1 MKHIAMQLRRFTEH
15 LQDTTKMSKPPAFQF
30 YAADFMIG
38 IMGMSDEEVGI
49 YIKMLSTQWL
59 HGSLPNCQKTIK
71 KMINSRKFPSE
82 IVMRKFAICED
93 GFLRN
98 ERMETVREKQKSFA
112 DTRKE
117 NANKRWE
124 KDKNDNA
131 LAMHVHNQKPCITHA
146 LHTSSSSTKVLSKDN
161 TQIDCENIYKIYPK
175 KVGREAALKA
185 IAKAL
190 KKIDQIKLA
199 EIVTQYA
206 ESQKGEDMQFVPNPA
221 TWFNQGRWQDD
232 QLTWKRE
239 NRQMNFGTKPN
250 SYITRHPSDTSEQY
264 EIKEL

>member
-1 MKHIAMQLRRFTEH
+1 MAGDWIKIEHALPDKPEVMEIANSLRIDADAVVGKLIRVWTWFDIHTEN
-15 LQDTTKMSKPPAFQF
+15 
-30 YAADFMIG
+30 G
-38 IMGMSDEEVGI
+38 
-49 YIKMLSTQWL
+49 
-59 HGSLPNCQKTIK
+59 
-71 KMINSRKFPSE
+71 
-82 IVMRKFAICED
+82 
-93 GFLRN
+93 
-98 ERMETVREKQKSFA
+98 
-112 DTRKE
+112 
-117 NANKRWE
+117 NANVTMTALLDRYTGVTGFVTEMQKVGWITENSGVLTINKFERHNGQTA
-124 KDKNDNA
+124 KNRANTNRRVAKLRKCNDSSVTNVTTQA
-131 LAMHVHNQKPCITHA
+131 LQKPLPEKRREEKII
-146 LHTSSSSTKVLSKDN
+146 VLSKDN
-161 TQIDCENIYKIYPK
+161 TQSDCENIYKIYPK